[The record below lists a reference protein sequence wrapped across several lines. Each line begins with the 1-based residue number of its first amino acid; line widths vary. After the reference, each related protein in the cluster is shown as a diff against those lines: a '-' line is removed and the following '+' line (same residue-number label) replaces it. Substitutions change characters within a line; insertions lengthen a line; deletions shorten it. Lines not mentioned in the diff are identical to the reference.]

1 MSDNNYG
8 NQNQDP
14 SHWGLPDD
22 YFSEDP
28 RVPEYD
34 SSYQRPNTE
43 WPNTAPIHPSYFSI
57 ASSQSDPS
65 YGVGVYYEDPS
76 AGNYPQDYSDCNSFQ
91 LVDPSYGLASVNLYP
106 QPSNMPPPSPFL
118 HMGNAGGDHDSTS
131 DNNWHLRNP
140 VFSADPGGLTALS
153 QQPTYLFPSG
163 EGSFSSQPAGDAV
176 SRENSQIFVPYNGGI
191 SSMTAKE
198 RKQVKLRT
206 RAPNHNEIACDCPSK
221 HKGRFSASEA
231 VDSNSQSA
239 VQETTTCRRFV
250 KRKDVESRGH
260 GMCSDCVSII

>member
-76 AGNYPQDYSDCNSFQ
+76 VGNYPQDYSDCNSFQ

-153 QQPTYLFPSG
+153 QQPTYLFSSE
-163 EGSFSSQPAGDAV
+163 EGSFSGQPAGDAV
-176 SRENSQIFVPYNGGI
+176 SRGNSQIFTPYNGGV
-191 SSMTAKE
+191 SSTTSKK
-198 RKQVKLRT
+198 RKARLRT

-239 VQETTTCRRFV
+239 VQETITCRRFV